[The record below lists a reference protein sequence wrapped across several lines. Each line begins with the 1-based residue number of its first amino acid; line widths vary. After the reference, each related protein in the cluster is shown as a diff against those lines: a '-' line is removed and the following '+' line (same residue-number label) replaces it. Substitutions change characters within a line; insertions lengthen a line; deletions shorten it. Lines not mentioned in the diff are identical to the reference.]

1 MVPDDTASRAAKI
14 CARRPHLEL
23 FPVGSKVGKKKRV
36 RVSPANDCIE
46 IRGARQNNLK
56 GIDVDLPLGKL
67 TLVTGPSGSGKSS
80 LAFET
85 IYAEGQ
91 RRYVETFSPYMRQ
104 FLDRM
109 DKPRVDDI
117 RGIPPAIA
125 IEQSNPVKSSRST
138 VGTMTEI
145 NDYLKL
151 LWPGVARAFCPNC
164 GREIRPETT
173 QSIAQQVLHDCAGKN
188 ILITFWVAV
197 PVKTQPRA
205 FFDFLQQ
212 QGYLRVWIEDKVVR
226 VDADPKIKR
235 LGARVQVIQDRIAI
249 TEENRARLVEAI
261 ETALRF
267 GKGKINI
274 IPSVEAGVSPA
285 ISTNAADTAA
295 TAALPFST
303 GWHCAHCDLDIR
315 PPTPGLFSFNNPLGA
330 CPECRG
336 FGRTIAIDL
345 NKAIPDR
352 SLSIKQGVVRVFR
365 GAEFGESQK
374 DLLRACAREEIDV
387 NVPFEELPK
396 ADQDFV
402 IEGEKRSGDYTE
414 EDYEYD
420 RWYGVRG
427 FFRWL
432 ESKTY
437 KMHVRVLLSR
447 YRTYVTCP
455 SCKGGRYQPET
466 VNYKIWGAHAPS
478 RAVSGASPE
487 TLLTLPQF
495 QALSISDAR
504 DLLRKIDIPAGDK
517 TVQMLRNEISARLN
531 YLCEV
536 GVGYLTLDRSTRT
549 LSGGEVQRVNLTTCL
564 GASLVNTLFVMD
576 EPSIGLH
583 PRDVGRLVRVMHD
596 LRDKGNTLLV
606 VEHEEQIIRA
616 ADNLIDLGPGR
627 GERGGR
633 LVWNGPLDDFLAR
646 DSVNLGSAHALAC
659 TFRRPRRNASGAAA
673 PGSTQSKK
681 VRDREGAIAS
691 VRDAHA
697 PQSLTRDYLTNRKS
711 ISVPTSR
718 RRSTSSIKII
728 GARQHNLKNID
739 VDLPLGVFTCVT
751 GVSGSGKSTLIHD
764 VLYRNLVVAKGQ
776 SSDHQPTQSY
786 GLGGE
791 PGACKSVTGEHRVR
805 DVIMVDQAPLARTPR
820 STPILYLGLFDRIRE
835 LFAAQPEAMSQGL
848 TAGAF
853 SFNSGSGRCE
863 RCSGTGYEKI
873 EMQFLSDLFVR
884 CAECEGKRFQ
894 PHVLKVQLHGKSIHD
909 LLKLTVSEATAFFA
923 QIGEDKSLSEPLS
936 VLEEV
941 GLGYLRLGQPLN
953 TLSGGESQRLKL
965 VGHLR
970 ETANVQRATRNTQ
983 RQNEDAIG
991 NLFIFDEPTTGLH
1004 FDDVAMLL
1012 RLFQRLVDRGHSIAV
1027 IEHNLEVI
1035 KCADWIVDLGP
1046 EAGDA
1051 GGDVIAVGT
1060 PEQIAKAENSHTG
1073 KFLRQVLSKR
1083 LKSLGIIPSRE
1094 DGERPNEISRELAR
1108 SFAYAQD
1115 DNVEM
1120 ARAAEEAPRF
1130 RVSGSNGAIQVH
1142 GAREH
1147 NLKNIDVKI
1156 PREQMV
1162 VITGLS
1168 GSGKST
1174 LAFDILFAEGQR
1186 RFLDSMSP
1194 YARQFVE
1201 QLEKPD
1207 VDLVSGLPPSVAI
1220 EQRVTRGGGKSTVAT
1235 VTEVYHF
1242 LRLLFAKTGTQFCP
1256 DCDLPVEKQSLAA
1269 IAKQIESTAKRG
1281 PVRVLAPLVKARKG
1295 FHTEVARWAERQGFD
1310 TLYVDGKL
1318 VPIPHF
1324 RKLERFKEHTIDVVV
1339 SLIDRKRISKTREVV
1354 RRALEIGRGT
1364 GRLLDS
1370 KNRLTVMSTEMS
1382 CPNCGRAFEELDP
1395 RLFSFNSPH
1404 GACEE
1409 CGGFGEIWDQDLQTG
1424 ASPDGD
1430 SVLETELAAERES
1443 EWIEEGEARECPS
1456 CHGSRLNAVARYVR
1470 VQGYTI
1476 DQFTNLS
1483 ASEAARKVERLKF
1496 RGTHQTIAAGLVP
1509 EIQQRLRF
1517 MEKVG
1522 LGYLALGRSAKTLS
1536 GGESQRIRLAAQ
1548 LGSNLRGVLYVLDE
1562 PTIGLHPRD
1571 NLRLLDTLTALRNKG
1586 NSLIVVEHDEET
1598 MRRADHIVDLGPR
1611 AGIHG
1616 GEVVATGTLRDIE
1629 RNPSSETARCLKTPL
1644 HHPTRGLRRSLRDVE
1659 DWIEVHGARA
1669 NNLKDIDV
1677 RFPVGRLSVIT
1688 GISGS
1693 GKSTLMHEVIWPAVR
1708 DQLKERKRAGNGDL
1722 FKLVSGAQEI
1732 EAVYEVD
1739 QSPIGKTS
1747 RSTPGTY
1754 VKVFDEIRNLYAQ
1767 LPVSRVRGYS
1777 ASRFSFNAEGGRCET
1792 CKGQGVIK
1800 LEMNFLPRSYVPCED
1815 CGGKR
1820 YNPQTLEV
1828 LYSDKSIG
1836 DVMEMTIEEAAEFF
1850 SAHPKIARPLSL
1862 LVDTGLGYLKLGQP
1876 SPTLSGGEAQRL
1888 KLVTQLKRGV
1898 SRAADER
1905 IRKMRR
1911 PGSTLYLLEEPTIG
1925 LHMADIELLLNVL
1938 HRLVDEGNTV
1948 IVIEH
1953 NLSVISE
1960 ADYIVDLGPEAG
1972 ADGGE
1977 VVACGTPEQVA
1988 KNRVSRTA
1996 PFLRKT
2002 LRATRR

>member
-1 MVPDDTASRAAKI
+1 
-14 CARRPHLEL
+14 
-23 FPVGSKVGKKKRV
+23 VGSEIGTTDRLIA
-36 RVSPANDCIE
+36 PAQTNCVE

-56 GIDVDLPLGKL
+56 GINVDLPLGKL
-67 TLVTGPSGSGKSS
+67 TVVTGPSGSGKSS

-125 IEQSNPVKSSRST
+125 IEQSNPVKTSRST

-151 LWPGVARAFCPNC
+151 LWPCVARAFCPNC
-164 GREIRPETT
+164 NREIRPETA
-173 QSIAQQVLHDCAGKN
+173 QSIAEQILRDCIGRN
-188 ILITFWVAV
+188 ILITFWIAV
-197 PVKTQPRA
+197 PAKTAPRA

-212 QGYLRVWIEDKVVR
+212 QGYLRVWIDNQIVR
-226 VDADPKIKR
+226 VDADQKIKR

-249 TEENRARLVEAI
+249 GEENRTRLVEAI

-267 GKGKINI
+267 GKGQANI
-274 IPSVEAGVSPA
+274 IPIPETGKRKPERTEDKGRKLSGIRYPVSE
-285 ISTNAADTAA
+285 I
-295 TAALPFST
+295 PFST
-303 GWHCAHCDLDIR
+303 GWHCAYCDLDIR

-336 FGRTIAIDL
+336 FGRTISIDL
-345 NKAIPDR
+345 NKAIPNR
-352 SLSIKQGVVRVFR
+352 RLNIKQGVVRVFR
-365 GAEFGESQK
+365 GEEFGESQK
-374 DLLRACAREEIDV
+374 DLLRACARRDIDI
-387 NVPFEELPK
+387 NVPFEQLPK
-396 ADQDFV
+396 VDQDFV
-402 IEGEKRSGDYTE
+402 INGEKRSVEYIDD
-414 EDYEYD
+414 DYEND

-447 YRTYVTCP
+447 YRAYVTCP
-455 SCKGGRYQPET
+455 SCNGGRYQPEAL
-466 VNYKIWGAHAPS
+466 NYKLSATRNPQFAI
-478 RAVSGASPE
+478 
-487 TLLTLPQF
+487 LLALPDF

-504 DLLRKIDIPAGDK
+504 DLLGKIDITAGDK
-517 TVQMLRNEISARLN
+517 TAQMLRNEICARLN

-583 PRDVGRLVRVMHD
+583 PRDVGKLVRVMHN

-627 GERGGR
+627 GERGGE
-633 LVWNGPLDDFLAR
+633 LVWNGSLDDFLA
-646 DSVNLGSAHALAC
+646 SAPH
-659 TFRRPRRNASGAAA
+659 P
-673 PGSTQSKK
+673 
-681 VRDREGAIAS
+681 
-691 VRDAHA
+691 
-697 PQSLTRDYLTNRKS
+697 SLTRGYLTGEKS
-711 ISVPTSR
+711 IPIPKSR
-718 RRSTSSIKII
+718 RSSTSSIKIV
-728 GARQHNLKNID
+728 GAREHNLKDID
-739 VDLPLGVFTCVT
+739 VDLPLGVFACVT
-751 GVSGSGKSTLIHD
+751 GVSGSGKSTLVHD
-764 VLYRNLVVAKGQ
+764 VLYRNLLRAKAQ
-776 SSDHQPTQSY
+776 TTDQ
-786 GLGGE
+786 E
-791 PGACKSVTGEHRVR
+791 PGACKSVIGAHRVR
-805 DVIMVDQAPLARTPR
+805 EVVMVDQVRLARTPR
-820 STPILYLGLFDRIRE
+820 STAILYLGLFDRVRE
-835 LFAAQPEAMSQGL
+835 LFAAQPEAMAQGL
-848 TAGAF
+848 TASAF
-853 SFNSGSGRCE
+853 SFNSGNGRCE
-863 RCSGTGYEKI
+863 RCSGTGFEKI

-884 CAECEGKRFQ
+884 CAECEGERFQ
-894 PHVLKVQLHGKSIHD
+894 PHILMVRLHDKSIHD
-909 LLKLTVSEATAFFA
+909 VLELTVSEAIQFFA
-923 QIGEDKSLSEPLS
+923 QLGDERGLQISPGLK
-936 VLEEV
+936 VLDEV

-970 ETANVQRATRNTQ
+970 EAENVQRSMSNAQSSTG
-983 RQNEDAIG
+983 EAIG

-1012 RLFQRLVDRGHSIAV
+1012 QLFQRLVDSGHSIVV

-1035 KCADWIVDLGP
+1035 KRADWIIDLGP

-1051 GGDVIAVGT
+1051 GGELVAVGT
-1060 PEQIAKAENSHTG
+1060 PEQIAETENSHTG
-1073 KFLRQVLSKR
+1073 KFLRHVLSK
-1083 LKSLGIIPSRE
+1083 SRKVLPE
-1094 DGERPNEISRELAR
+1094 R

-1115 DNVEM
+1115 DTIEF
-1120 ARAAEEAPRF
+1120 ARAAEAAPRF
-1130 RVSGSNGAIQVH
+1130 RASSRNGAIYVH

-1156 PREQMV
+1156 PREQLV

-1207 VDLVSGLPPSVAI
+1207 VDLVSGLPPTVAI

-1256 DCDLPVEKQSLAA
+1256 NCDLPVAKQSAAA
-1269 IAKQIESTAKRG
+1269 IVKQIEGAAKRG
-1281 PVRVLAPLVKARKG
+1281 PVKVLAPLVKARKG
-1295 FHTEVARWAERQGFD
+1295 FHTDVARWADRQGFD
-1310 TLYVDGKL
+1310 TLYVDGRL
-1318 VPIPHF
+1318 VPVSHF

-1339 SLIDRKRISKTREVV
+1339 GAIDRKRITKARDVV

-1364 GRLLDS
+1364 ARLLDS
-1370 KNRLTVMSTEMS
+1370 RNRLNVLSTEMS
-1382 CPNCGRAFEELDP
+1382 CPSCGRAFEELDP

-1409 CGGFGEIWDQDLQTG
+1409 CGGFGEIWDQDVQTG
-1424 ASPDGD
+1424 TSADGE
-1430 SVLETELAAERES
+1430 SVLENELAAERES
-1443 EWIEEGEARECPS
+1443 EWIEEGEARECPR
-1456 CHGSRLNAVARYVR
+1456 CHGSRINAVARHVR
-1470 VQGYTI
+1470 VQGNTI

-1483 ASEAARKVERLKF
+1483 ASEAMRRIDRLKF
-1496 RGTHQTIAAGLVP
+1496 EDTHQTIATGLVP

-1571 NLRLLDTLTALRNKG
+1571 NLRLLETLAALRNKG
-1586 NSLIVVEHDEET
+1586 NSLVVVEHDDET
-1598 MRRADHIVDLGPR
+1598 MRHADHIIDLGPS

-1616 GEVVATGTLRDIE
+1616 GEVVTTGALRDIE
-1629 RNPSSETARCLKTPL
+1629 KNPNSETARCLSRPL
-1644 HHPTRGLRRSLRDVE
+1644 CHPIRGSRRSLQDVE
-1659 DWIEVHGARA
+1659 NWIEVHGARA

-1693 GKSTLMHEVIWPAVR
+1693 GKSTLMHDVIWPAVR
-1708 DQLKERKRAGNGDL
+1708 EQLNQRKRAGNGDL
-1722 FKLVSGAQEI
+1722 FKLISGAQEI

-1800 LEMNFLPRSYVPCED
+1800 LEMNFLPSSYVPCED
-1815 CGGKR
+1815 CRGRR

-1828 LYSDKSIG
+1828 CYNGKSIG
-1836 DVMEMTIEEAAEFF
+1836 DVMEMTIEEAAQFF

-1862 LVDTGLGYLKLGQP
+1862 LVGTGLGYLKLGQP

-1905 IRKMRR
+1905 IRKMRK

-1925 LHMADIELLLNVL
+1925 LHMADIELLLKVL

-1953 NLSVISE
+1953 NVSVIAE

-1972 ADGGE
+1972 EAGGE
-1977 VVACGTPEQVA
+1977 VVACGTPERVA

-1996 PFLRKT
+1996 PFLRKVLNT
-2002 LRATRR
+2002 SRAKKVPSF